1 MSCDHE
7 ILNRFLVEIFN
18 EILRT
23 EERCIT
29 QSGHTDLSIRELHVI
44 EAVCQCAEKGKN
56 TASDIAALL
65 DVVPGTLT
73 VSTAALERKGYLTR
87 REDPADRRSQL
98 LYPTAKAEELKA
110 SKAEIEAEF
119 YAYLLSE
126 LTAEEANTFV
136 ALLDRLYLASKTE
149 SRAGFPHFPH
159 A

>member
-29 QSGHTDLSIRELHVI
+29 QGGYDDLSIRELHVI

-65 DVVPGTLT
+65 DVGAGHADRVHRGPGAKGLPHAQPRQRSTGAWCASARQT
-73 VSTAALERKGYLTR
+73 RACRPTPTTPSFTAA
-87 REDPADRRSQL
+87 
-98 LYPTAKAEELKA
+98 
-110 SKAEIEAEF
+110 
-119 YAYLLSE
+119 
-126 LTAEEANTFV
+126 
-136 ALLDRLYLASKTE
+136 
-149 SRAGFPHFPH
+149 
-159 A
+159 